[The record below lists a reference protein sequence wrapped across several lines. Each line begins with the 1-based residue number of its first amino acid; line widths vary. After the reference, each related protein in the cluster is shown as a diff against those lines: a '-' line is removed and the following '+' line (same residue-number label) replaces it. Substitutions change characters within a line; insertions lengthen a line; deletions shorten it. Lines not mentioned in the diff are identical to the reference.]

1 MRALSLLIMIA
12 LVGGIFVDAERT
24 NQITPEITETEIVH
38 NVAIELPNTPAIPAE
53 ETDFSALFEKMV
65 AEEQES
71 DTKTLKS
78 DNVDFLQKVFEKTR
92 DPQIIT
98 PTLQAMV
105 EVYQFISAKQFIE
118 KLTPAEIKNIDPV
131 LHLQIAFNSFPLS
144 SSSAFSSLEAL
155 VENYKQTNAINLD
168 QANRYQGII
177 ALMQRK
183 YDTFFQISAQF
194 QNASYKQF
202 ANKIASLKKQIA
214 QQEDMPSYYFDALVA
229 VELFQQGFFQPA
241 KILALYAHSKESKYI
256 LPYQVLAYANFL
268 TASREASVEYLT
280 TLSSLDPTQQEKYTF
295 LMGVAYYRNQQYE
308 TSVMK
313 LSQIQKADYRLDVAR
328 YLTLN
333 YSHLQQTSKLIT
345 TRQKLLGYAE
355 LKPADF
361 FNYFYKVFFSP
372 YIQGEAFT
380 LYQQNPE
387 LAQNYLIVCAS
398 LLSTQD
404 TTICEYGKVGL
415 ALATQNSFGLEES
428 LLSLIKTSPQGY
440 LYHALGEYYTKVGR
454 SDEAKVYL
462 LKAIGM
468 TDSINETD
476 QIKTLLQKIL

>member
-1 MRALSLLIMIA
+1 M
-12 LVGGIFVDAERT
+12 DAKKT
-24 NQITPEITETEIVH
+24 NQVISEKAETEIVH
-38 NVAIELPNTPAIPAE
+38 NVAIDIPTTSTTQEE
-53 ETDFSALFEKMV
+53 ETDFSALFEKMST
-65 AEEQES
+65 EELES
-71 DTKTLKS
+71 DAKSLKS
-78 DNVDFLQKVFEKTR
+78 NNVDFLQNIFEKTR

-105 EVYQFISAKQFIE
+105 DVYQFVLAKQFIE
-118 KLTPAEIKNIDPV
+118 KLTPEEVKNIDPV

-155 VENYKQTNAINLD
+155 IENYKQTNKINTD
-168 QANRYQGII
+168 QANRYKGIL

-183 YDTFFQISAQF
+183 YDNFLQISAQF

-202 ANKIASLKKQIA
+202 ANKISSFQKQIN
-214 QQEDMPSYYFDALVA
+214 QQEDMPSYYFDALVS

-241 KILALYAHSKESKYI
+241 KILALYAHSKEGKYI

-280 TLSSLDPTQQEKYTF
+280 TLSSLDPNQQEKYIF
-295 LMGVAYYRNQQYE
+295 LMGIAYYRNEQYE

-313 LSQIQKADYRLDVAR
+313 LSQVQKADYRLDVAR

-333 YSHLQQTSKLIT
+333 YSHLQQTSKLVS

-361 FNYFYKVFFSP
+361 FNYFYNVFFAP
-372 YIQGEAFT
+372 YIQGKEFT

-387 LAQNYLIVCAS
+387 LAQNYLIVCS
-398 LLSTQD
+398 SILSDED

-415 ALATQNSFGLEES
+415 ALVTKNSFGLEES
-428 LLSLIKTSPQGY
+428 LLKLIKTSPQGY
-440 LYHALGEYYTKVGR
+440 LYHALGEYYTKMGKQ
-454 SDEAKVYL
+454 DEAKAYL

-468 TDSINETD
+468 VDSTNETD

>member
-1 MRALSLLIMIA
+1 MIA
-12 LVGGIFVDAERT
+12 LVGGIFIDARET
-24 NQITPEITETEIVH
+24 NQTTPKTTEKAETEIIH
-38 NVAIELPNTPAIPAE
+38 NVAIDIQNTSTPQE
-53 ETDFSALFEKMV
+53 EEIDFSALFERMST
-65 AEEQES
+65 EEQES

-78 DNVDFLQKVFEKTR
+78 DNVEFLQNVFEKTR

-105 EVYQFISAKQFIE
+105 DVYQFILAKQFIE
-118 KLTPAEIKNIDPV
+118 KLTPEELKNVDPV
-131 LHLQIAFNSFPLS
+131 LHLQISFNSFPLS
-144 SSSAFSSLEAL
+144 STSAFSSLETL
-155 VENYKQTNAINLD
+155 VESYKQTNKINAD
-168 QANRYQGII
+168 QANRYKGIL

-183 YDTFFQISAQF
+183 YDNFFQLSAQF

-202 ANKIASLKKQIA
+202 ANKISSLQKQIN
-214 QQEDMPSYYFDALVA
+214 QQEDMPSYYFDALVS

-241 KILALYAHSKESKYI
+241 KILALYAHSKEGKYI

-280 TLSSLDPTQQEKYTF
+280 TLSSLDPTSQEKYTF
-295 LMGVAYYRNQQYE
+295 LIGIAYYRNEQYE

-313 LSQIQKADYRLDVAR
+313 LSQVQKAEFRLDVAR

-333 YSHLQQTSKLIT
+333 YSHLQQTSKLVS

-361 FNYFYKVFFSP
+361 FNYFYNVFFAP
-372 YIQGEAFT
+372 YIQGKEFT

-387 LAQNYLIVCAS
+387 LAQNYLIVCTS
-398 LLSTQD
+398 ILPTQD
-404 TTICEYGKVGL
+404 TAICEYGKVGL
-415 ALATQNSFGLEES
+415 SLVTKNSFGVEES
-428 LLSLIKTSPQGY
+428 LLKLIKTSPQGY
-440 LYHALGEYYTKVGR
+440 LYHALGEYYIKVGK

-468 TDSINETD
+468 VDSMNETD